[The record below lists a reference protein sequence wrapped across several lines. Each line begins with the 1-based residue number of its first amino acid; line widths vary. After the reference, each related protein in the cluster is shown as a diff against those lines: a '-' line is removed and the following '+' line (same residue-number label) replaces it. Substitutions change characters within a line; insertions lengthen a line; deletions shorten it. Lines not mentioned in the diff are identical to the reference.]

1 MNPAALGLASHVLA
15 GLSPFIVAAAI
26 ARVGLLPA
34 TAWIYSA
41 GSVVLLW
48 ALVSAR
54 ARAALT
60 RETRALWNG
69 PARPLL
75 VGSLAGF
82 LIAGVAYYQGLTRSP
97 RVAEYVFLTR
107 LDWLVQAPVAI
118 LVLKEPWTRA
128 GLGGAALALAGG
140 VVLAWTG
147 AIGASG
153 LVAAGVYILASLAG
167 YLCASPI
174 TRSRG
179 VTGAATLTA
188 WRHWVNTAGFV
199 ALAMIAG
206 PLWPLPRDPATLAL
220 IAVGALVLI
229 GLFLLRFASLTRMPV
244 WVLSAQ
250 APVQALVAV
259 TASLL
264 TEGRLPPITALA
276 IAMIVGGEV
285 IVAGRHWQATTRP
298 GTAGG

>member
-1 MNPAALGLASHVLA
+1 MSPAALGLASHVLA
-15 GLSPFIVAAAI
+15 GLSPFIVAATI

-34 TAWIYSA
+34 TAWIYGA
-41 GSVVLLW
+41 GSVVLLC
-48 ALVSAR
+48 ALASPR
-54 ARAALT
+54 AREVLA

-75 VGSLAGF
+75 LGSLAGF
-82 LIAGVAYYQGLTRSP
+82 LVAGIAYYQGLTRSP

-140 VVLAWTG
+140 VMLAWTG
-147 AIGASG
+147 TIGASG
-153 LVAAGVYILASLAG
+153 LVAAGAYILASLAG
-167 YLCASPI
+167 YVCASPI
-174 TRSRG
+174 TRARG
-179 VTGAATLTA
+179 VAGAATLTA

-199 ALAMIAG
+199 GLAMMAG
-206 PLWPLPRDPATLAL
+206 PLWPLPQDPATLGL
-220 IAVGALVLI
+220 IGLGALVLI
-229 GLFLLRFASLTRMPV
+229 GLFLLRFASLTRLPV

-259 TASLL
+259 SASLL
-264 TEGRLPPITALA
+264 TEGRLPLVTAVA

-285 IVAGRHWQATTRP
+285 LVASRHWQAAVRR
-298 GTAGG
+298 GTSAG